1 MFLINILI
9 FVQAGKSSLIGSL
22 FRIAEIEGE
31 IIIDGIDTGALS
43 LEQLRS
49 KISII
54 PQDPVL
60 FSGMY
65 LL

>member
-1 MFLINILI
+1 
-9 FVQAGKSSLIGSL
+9 L
-22 FRIAEIEGE
+22 FRIAEIDGE
-31 IIIDGIDTGALS
+31 IIIDGIDTSALS

-60 FSGMY
+60 FSGM
-65 LL
+65 